1 MPPLLAHL
9 PEEWRTLAAQQ
20 RRFGAEAQARI
31 LEYCADE
38 LWTLLHAAEDELLP
52 LHRAAEES
60 GYTAD
65 HLSRLIREGK
75 LPNAG
80 RKARPLIRRKDLPI
94 KPARQLTSGAEEA
107 ETGYVSDRLFRDIT
121 TSKYGD

>member
-1 MPPLLAHL
+1 MLLAHL
-9 PEEWRTLAAQQ
+9 PDQWRTLAAQQ

-38 LWTLLHAAEDELLP
+38 LWGLLRAAEDELLP
-52 LHRAAEES
+52 LHRAAVES

-65 HLSRLIREGK
+65 HLGRLIREGK

-94 KPARQLTSGAEEA
+94 KPARQLSAHADDPEV
-107 ETGYVSDRLFRDIT
+107 GYISDRLFRDIT

>member
-1 MPPLLAHL
+1 MPMLLANL

-38 LWTLLHAAEDELLP
+38 LWGVLRAADDELLT
-52 LHRAAEES
+52 LHRASEQS

-65 HLSRLIREGK
+65 HLGRLIREGK

-94 KPARQLTSGAEEA
+94 KPARQLADGANDS
-107 ETGYVSDRLFRDIT
+107 ETGYISDRLFRDIT